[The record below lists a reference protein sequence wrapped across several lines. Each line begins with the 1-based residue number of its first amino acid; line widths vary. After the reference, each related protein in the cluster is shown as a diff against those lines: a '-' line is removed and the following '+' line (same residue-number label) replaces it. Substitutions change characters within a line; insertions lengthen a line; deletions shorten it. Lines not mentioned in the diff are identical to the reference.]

1 MCNLGMRHIYCILVS
16 FPCSLGMRLSPC
28 NSSTKATSYV
38 FFLFLYCCRHESYVN
53 QYRAMFVL
61 NCCVLRDE
69 VLKYIPKAD
78 KRSRRRKRRK
88 GKEEKDETEEKKGED
103 LSQETEPEIYHPV
116 RCGECN
122 TEVAVFDKQEIF
134 HFFNVLASA
143 P

>member
-1 MCNLGMRHIYCILVS
+1 MYSLGMKHFCHILVS
-16 FPCSLGMRLSPC
+16 FPCNPGMRLGPC
-28 NSSTKATSYV
+28 SSSTKATAYV
-38 FFLFLYCCRHESYVN
+38 LFLFLYCCRHESYVN

-61 NCCVLRDE
+61 NCCILRDE

-103 LSQETEPEIYHPV
+103 ISQETEPEIYHPV
-116 RCGECN
+116 HCGECN